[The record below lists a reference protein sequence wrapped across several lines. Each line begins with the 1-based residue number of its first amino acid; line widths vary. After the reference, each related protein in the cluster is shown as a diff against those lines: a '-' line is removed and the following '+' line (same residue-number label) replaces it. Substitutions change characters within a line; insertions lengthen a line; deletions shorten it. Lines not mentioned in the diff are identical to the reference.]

1 MQIVKA
7 GMVAR
12 SQYSLPPFRLS
23 RPASLDEAKRI
34 MAEEAEAPIPFAGG
48 TDIFAA
54 IREGLVIGHLVALD
68 RIESLRQIVV
78 ANDMLR
84 IGALVTHENGCVHP
98 LVRGHVPG
106 LAEAWQKIATVRIRM
121 AATLGGN
128 LMARRRRYEGS
139 ILMSGLDARL
149 SFATPKGELELTP
162 AEVWEGKVPERA
174 ILTSVGIPLARTPR
188 FSYDR
193 SLRPIVTL
201 GATVWNDAGSLSG
214 RAVIATERLVPHI
227 LPLDLAGIEKTSL
240 ADAAGD
246 VAAKAFTLLP
256 AAFKDEMTGNSY
268 LRKAGAAMLARRLRH
283 LAEAGQ

>member
-1 MQIVKA
+1 MQIVGA
-7 GMVAR
+7 GIVAR

-34 MAEEAEAPIPFAGG
+34 MAEESEAPIPFAGG

-54 IREGLVIGHLVALD
+54 IREGLFIAHLVSLD
-68 RIESLRQIVV
+68 RIESLRQIAVV
-78 ANDMLR
+78 NDELR
-84 IGALVTHENGCVHP
+84 IGALVTHEDGCVHP
-98 LVRGHVPG
+98 LVREHLPG
-106 LAEAWQKIATVRIRM
+106 LADAWQRIATVRIRM

-139 ILMSGLDARL
+139 ILMIGLDARL
-149 SFATPKGELELTP
+149 SFATPKGEVELTP
-162 AEVWEGKVPERA
+162 SDVWEGNVPERA
-174 ILTSVGIPLARTPR
+174 ILTSVGIPLARRPR

-201 GATVWNDAGSLSG
+201 GAALWDDAGGLTG

-227 LPLDLAGIEKTSL
+227 LPLDLSGLDAKRL
-240 ADAAGD
+240 AADAGD
-246 VAAKAFTLLP
+246 VATRAFSALP
-256 AAFKDEMTGNSY
+256 DSFRDEMTGNAY

-283 LAEAGQ
+283 LAEAGI